1 MQLDLLPDRADSAA
15 GNMAADFLLLQHY
28 PAAKNARFRHY
39 DWHRP
44 SVTFGYSQKIAFVRD
59 QLPALLGPDADP
71 ADLTLCRRPTGGG
84 VVDHRDDWTYALV
97 LPRGHDLADA
107 PAPVSYER
115 IHADLA
121 AALRDLGRPATLQTT
136 CPADADCHLISDKPG
151 RPGRAPAGPTVCF
164 TRAEK
169 HDVIDPATGRKLAGA
184 AQKRSKHGLL
194 CQGSVDRAAV
204 GDFDWD
210 AFAAAFI
217 ARLAATLAAEA
228 VPTPWPDFPEGAQ
241 ETLADHYTTPEWNT
255 FR

>member
-1 MQLDLLPDRADSAA
+1 MQLHLLPDRADSAA

-28 PAAKNARFRHY
+28 PAPQAARFRHY

-44 SVTFGYSQKIAFVRD
+44 AVTFGYSQKIAFVRE
-59 QLPALLGPDADP
+59 QLPALLGPDTDP
-71 ADLTLCRRPTGGG
+71 ADLTLCRRPSGGG

-107 PAPVSYER
+107 PAPVSYQR

-121 AALRDLGRPATLQTT
+121 AALNDLGHPATLQET
-136 CPADADCHLISDKPG
+136 CPAQADCNLISDKPA
-151 RPGRAPAGPTVCF
+151 RPAPGPTVCF

-204 GDFDWD
+204 GEINWD
-210 AFAAAFI
+210 AFAVAFTT
-217 ARLAATLAAEA
+217 RLAATLGAEA
-228 VPTPWPDFPEGAQ
+228 VPTPWPDFPEDAH
-241 ETLADHYTTPEWNT
+241 ENLADHYATPEWNT